1 MREEDNLSKKYLR
14 KICWRLLEK
23 MKPSDNGQGKRSPI
37 NLTEENA
44 LDYKHIREFMI
55 LKKKGL
61 LFEKDCVEGDSK
73 ARNNEVEILDNN
85 FADDKVKVLV
95 LQSLSL
101 YEHIRPYVGHLY
113 KINRAPRPST
123 IQDQLSIFI
132 AGKKIAIR
140 KEKQELGLDIGE
152 GKKAMIKV
160 AYELFATHFSRKR

>member
-1 MREEDNLSKKYLR
+1 
-14 KICWRLLEK
+14 

-44 LDYKHIREFMI
+44 LDYKHIREFMM

-95 LQSLSL
+95 LQSLSS
-101 YEHIRPYVGHLY
+101 YKHIRSYIGYFY
-113 KINRAPRPST
+113 KINRVPRPSN
-123 IQDQLSIFI
+123 IQDQLGIFI
-132 AGKKIAIR
+132 AGKKRAVR
-140 KEKQELGLDIGE
+140 KEKQQLGLDIGE
-152 GKKAMIKV
+152 DKKAMTKV
-160 AYELFATHFSRKR
+160 AYELFANFFWSGRDEHAFVRV